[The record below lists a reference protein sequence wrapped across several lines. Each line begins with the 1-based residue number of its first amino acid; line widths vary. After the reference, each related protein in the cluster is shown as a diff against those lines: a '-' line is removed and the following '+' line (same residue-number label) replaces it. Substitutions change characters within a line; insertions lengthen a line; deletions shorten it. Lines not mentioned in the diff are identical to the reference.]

1 MGTKARRRDSGG
13 FWNRP
18 YMMHLLADWL
28 MIGATFAL
36 GYAAVLWLV
45 RLPLY
50 PLRDLVVA
58 TPLRQVAPAQVEYAA
73 RRAVTGNFFTVDL
86 DKVRETFEKLPWVR
100 QVQVRRV
107 WPAGLEVS
115 IDEHV
120 AAAHWRQGDG
130 EQWLV
135 SDQGEVFS
143 ASSDADL
150 PLLAGPESSAP
161 EVLRRYARFRE
172 ALAPLGR
179 RPQAVSLSPRLAW
192 QVRLDDGAVLELGRD
207 QARSPVDERLRRFVA
222 AHGELASRLP
232 GVPAV
237 VDLRYPNGF
246 AIKPV
251 IGRTEAK
258 SK

>member
-13 FWNRP
+13 FWDRP

-28 MIGATFAL
+28 MLGATFAL
-36 GYAAVLWLV
+36 CYAAVLWLA

-58 TPLRQVAPAQVEYAA
+58 APLNQVAPAQVEYAA

-86 DKVRETFEKLPWVR
+86 DRVRETFEKLPWVR
-100 QVQVRRV
+100 RVQVRRM

-115 IDEHV
+115 IEEHV
-120 AAAHWRQGDG
+120 AAARWRQGDG

-135 SDQGEVFS
+135 SERGEVFGATS
-143 ASSDADL
+143 EEDL
-150 PLLAGPESSAP
+150 PLLAGQQSSAP
-161 EVLRRYARFRE
+161 EVLRRYRE
-172 ALAPLGR
+172 FSETLAPLGR
-179 RPQAVSLSPRLAW
+179 RPGAVSLSPRLAW
-192 QVRLDDGAVLELGRD
+192 QVRLEDGAVIELGRD
-207 QARSPVDERLRRFVA
+207 QAKSSVDERLRRFVA
-222 AHGELASRLP
+222 AHGELAAR
-232 GVPAV
+232 VPAAAAV

-246 AIKPV
+246 AIKPA
-251 IGRTEAK
+251 ISRTEAK